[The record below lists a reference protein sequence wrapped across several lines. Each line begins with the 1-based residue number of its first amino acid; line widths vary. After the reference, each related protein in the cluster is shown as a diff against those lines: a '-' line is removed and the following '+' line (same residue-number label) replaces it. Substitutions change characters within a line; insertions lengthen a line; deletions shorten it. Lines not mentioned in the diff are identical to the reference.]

1 MNKKLIVT
9 TLATLSTS
17 VLLADIAPVESLMDV
32 DWFQEAVNAQK
43 TGWTGTVAF
52 SGVIPAK
59 YQNRFKA

>member
-1 MNKKLIVT
+1 MLENVPENADIRYFHDGML
-9 TLATLSTS
+9 LPLST
-17 VLLADIAPVESLMDV
+17 VKELDE
-32 DWFQEAVNAQK
+32 K

>member
-1 MNKKLIVT
+1 MTKKELLVMLENVPENADIRYFHDGM
-9 TLATLSTS
+9 LLPLST
-17 VLLADIAPVESLMDV
+17 VKELDE
-32 DWFQEAVNAQK
+32 K